1 MVSNKNEYS
10 GWGGVRKLG
19 TTQGWR
25 KEEKFPQY
33 Y

>member
-1 MVSNKNEYS
+1 MNQKLEYK
-10 GWGGVRKLG
+10 GWSGVRKLEAI
-19 TTQGWR
+19 QGWR